1 MASIV
6 PGYKYDIFISYR
18 QKDNKGDRWVSE
30 FVDALKTELE
40 STFKEE
46 ISVYFDIN
54 PHDGLLE
61 THDVDA
67 SLKEKLKCLV
77 FIPIISRTY
86 CDPKSFAWEHEF
98 KAFIETA
105 HQDLFG
111 LKINLPS
118 GNVASRVLPVRIHDL
133 DITDIKLCETLL
145 GGVLRGVDFVYK
157 STGVNRPLRA
167 NEDHPQDNLN
177 KTYYRDQINK
187 VANAVKEIITAIK
200 NPNQKVGD
208 VPDEIIKVKAGH
220 QKKLKPK
227 IIIASVIILAL
238 IVLGYFFIPRP
249 AKLSKPVEKSIA
261 VLPFINDSPN
271 DSTTYFINGI
281 MEEILNNL
289 QKIKDFRVLS
299 RTSTNQYKGPN
310 KPTIPEIAKKLN
322 VNYIVEGSGQKY
334 GNTFRLRVQL
344 IKADKE
350 SHLWAESYE
359 KEIRETKD
367 IYGTQSEIAQS
378 IASAL
383 KATITPDEKQLINKI
398 PTTSLK
404 AYDAYL
410 KGQFFYEKSPDT
422 ENEKAIIWFNES
434 IRLDS
439 TFALPWTYLSMYY
452 CRIASTA
459 DSPEFKEAKRTAERA
474 LELDPTS
481 GIAIVNMAEILDNE
495 YDFEGAEENI
505 KLALKIDPDN
515 QYILRNAGRFYTKL
529 GRRDE
534 SISLCNRAIQNDP
547 NNPTSLVYLTL
558 AYFYADR
565 LTEAMVTLK
574 KYHELE
580 YKGLSW
586 LYYEILLDE
595 GNIDKIVKEPSFDD
609 DDNSRNVALAAVNF
623 KLGQKN
629 VAENLCAQLVK
640 NKIDDCA
647 WWVAYAHAY
656 GDEPEKVCTWLE
668 RSFDSKEKHLAYLG
682 VEQAF
687 KKFRNEPRIKRLLK
701 KMKFPIYEK
710 QD

>member
-1 MASIV
+1 MCIRDRSETMA
-6 PGYKYDIFISYR
+6 R
-18 QKDNKGDRWVSE
+18 
-30 FVDALKTELE
+30 L
-40 STFKEE
+40 
-46 ISVYFDIN
+46 
-54 PHDGLLE
+54 
-61 THDVDA
+61 
-67 SLKEKLKCLV
+67 
-77 FIPIISRTY
+77 
-86 CDPKSFAWEHEF
+86 
-98 KAFIETA
+98 
-105 HQDLFG
+105 
-111 LKINLPS
+111 
-118 GNVASRVLPVRIHDL
+118 
-133 DITDIKLCETLL
+133 
-145 GGVLRGVDFVYK
+145 
-157 STGVNRPLRA
+157 
-167 NEDHPQDNLN
+167 
-177 KTYYRDQINK
+177 
-187 VANAVKEIITAIK
+187 
-200 NPNQKVGD
+200 
-208 VPDEIIKVKAGH
+208 
-220 QKKLKPK
+220 
-227 IIIASVIILAL
+227 
-238 IVLGYFFIPRP
+238 
-249 AKLSKPVEKSIA
+249 EKSVA
-261 VLPFINDSPN
+261 VLPFINDGPDQEN
-271 DSTTYFINGI
+271 TYFINGI
-281 MEEILNNL
+281 MEEVLNNL

-299 RTSTNQYKGPN
+299 RNSVEQFRNNISKST
-310 KPTIPEIAKKLN
+310 PEIARKLG
-322 VNYIVEGSGQKY
+322 VNYIVEGEGQKY
-334 GNTFRLRVQL
+334 GNSYRLRVQL
-344 IKADKE
+344 IRGAKE
-350 SHLWAESYE
+350 GHLWAESYE
-359 KEIRETKD
+359 KEIREPKD
-367 IYGTQSEIAQS
+367 IYSTQSEIAQS

-410 KGQFFYEKSPDT
+410 KGQFFYEKSPAA
-422 ENEKAIIWFNES
+422 ENEKAILWFNEA

-452 CRIASTA
+452 CRITSTA
-459 DSPEFKEAKRTAERA
+459 DSPEFREAKRTAERA

-495 YDFEGAEENI
+495 YDFEAAEEKI
-505 KLALKIDPDN
+505 KEALKIDPDN

-547 NNPTSLVYLTL
+547 NNPTTLVYLTL
-558 AYFYADR
+558 AYYYADR
-565 LTEAMVTLK
+565 LTEAMATLK

-701 KMKFPIYEK
+701 KMKFPI
-710 QD
+710 